1 VGYIA
6 QNFNPMKK
14 VIINCFF
21 ILLTVSA
28 TAQLNYGVKAG
39 LNYNVI
45 SYNFDGA
52 DDIESSKGIGF
63 HLGGYLVKSF
73 SDKLAFRPELVISR
87 CNVKEKSE
95 DTETYDLLDYTATTT
110 TTYEGKENYTYIDI
124 PLLLSYSLSEN
135 LSVQVG
141 PQIGIRA
148 GYKSSGSY
156 SSKTTYSDGSDSDT
170 FSESYSSTSTEGL
183 NSTNF
188 GLALGAIYDT
198 GNGLNFGARYQ
209 RGLNSIYTE
218 TSFGTANWNVLQL
231 SVGYTL
237 SK

>member
-1 VGYIA
+1 
-6 QNFNPMKK
+6 MKK
-14 VIINCFF
+14 VILNCFLV
-21 ILLTVSA
+21 LLAVSA
-28 TAQLNYGVKAG
+28 NAQMKYGAKAG
-39 LNYNVI
+39 LNYNSI
-45 SYNFDGA
+45 SYNYEGDV
-52 DDIESSKGIGF
+52 DVENSSGIGF

-73 SDKLAFRPELVISR
+73 TDKVAFRPELVISK
-87 CNVKEKSE
+87 CNVKDKSE
-95 DTETYDLLDYTATTT
+95 ETTTETYPDFDGGTYTATTT
-110 TTYEGKENYTYIDI
+110 SSSEGKENYTYLDI
-124 PLLLSYSLSEN
+124 PLLLDYTLSEK
-135 LSVQVG
+135 LSIQVG

-156 SSKTTYSDGSDSDT
+156 TSKTTFSDGEPAET
-170 FSESYSSTSTEGL
+170 FTDSYSSTSTAGM

-218 TSFGTANWNVLQL
+218 TTFGTANWNVLQF

>member
-1 VGYIA
+1 
-6 QNFNPMKK
+6 MKK
-14 VIINCFF
+14 VIINCFLV
-21 ILLTVSA
+21 LLAVSA
-28 TAQLNYGVKAG
+28 NAQLKYGAKAG

-45 SYNFDGA
+45 TYNYEGDVEA
-52 DDIESSKGIGF
+52 ENASGIGF

-73 SDKLAFRPELVISR
+73 TDKIAFRPELIISR
-87 CNVKEKSE
+87 CNVKESSE
-95 DTETYDLLDYTATTT
+95 ETYTIPYFDYTATTT
-110 TTYEGKENYTYIDI
+110 TTSEGKENYTYLDI
-124 PLLLSYSLSEN
+124 PLLLDFGLSEK
-135 LSVQVG
+135 LSFQVG

-156 SSKTTYSDGSDSDT
+156 SSRTTYSDGDT
-170 FSESYSSTSTEGL
+170 PTTFEESYSSTSTTGM

-218 TSFGTANWNVLQL
+218 TSFGTANWNVLQF

>member
-1 VGYIA
+1 
-6 QNFNPMKK
+6 MKK
-14 VIINCFF
+14 VIINCFL
-21 ILLTVSA
+21 ILLAVSA
-28 TAQLNYGVKAG
+28 NAQMTYGVKAG

-45 SYNFDGA
+45 TYNFDGA
-52 DDIESSKGIGF
+52 DDVENSTGIGLHF
-63 HLGGYLVKSF
+63 GGYLVKSF

-87 CNVKEKSE
+87 CNVKDKSE
-95 DTETYDLLDYTATTT
+95 ETTTEDYGPFTATTT
-110 TTYEGKENYTYIDI
+110 STSEGKENYTYIDI
-124 PLLLSYSLSEN
+124 PLLLNYSLSEA

-148 GYKSSGSY
+148 GFKSSGS
-156 SSKTTYSDGSDSDT
+156 SSAKTTYSNGDDPDTYSD
-170 FSESYSSTSTEGL
+170 SYSSTSTAGL

-209 RGLNSIYTE
+209 RGLNSIYSE